1 MIQIIPA
8 IDIIGGQCVR
18 LSQGDFARQETY
30 VVSPEEMARGF
41 ADAGIR
47 RIHMVDLDGAKAGR
61 PCNLK
66 TLSAVSKAFPLEIE
80 WGGGM
85 AKEDHVEM
93 ALESGACHVVV
104 GSTAVREPLK
114 FIKWLKAFGGDKIIL
129 GADVRDGLVAVH
141 GWQESSSLHISD
153 LLDRF
158 VPHGLKEAIVTDISR
173 DGMLQGPA
181 EELYTSLR
189 EQYPEVVFTASGGIS
204 SMADIAR
211 LDSLGM
217 ERVIVGKAL
226 YKNLIS
232 LEELASWSQK
242 G

>member
-8 IDIIGGQCVR
+8 IDIIGGRCVR

-30 VVSPEEMARGF
+30 GASPEDMARSF

-47 RIHMVDLDGAKAGR
+47 RIHVVDLDGARAGR

-66 TLSAVSKAFPLEIE
+66 TLSAISKAAPLEIE

-93 ALESGACHVVV
+93 ALDCGAGHVII
-104 GSTAVREPLK
+104 GSSAVREPLK

-158 VPHGLKEAIVTDISR
+158 VPQGLAEAIVTDISR

-181 EELYTSLR
+181 EGLYTSLK
-189 EQYPEVVFTASGGIS
+189 EKYPGVTFTVSGGIS
-204 SMADIAR
+204 SMADIVR
-211 LDSLGM
+211 LDSLGLD
-217 ERVIVGKAL
+217 RVIVGKAL

-232 LEELASWSQK
+232 MEEISSWSQK